1 MNFCFVNMPIEFY
14 SPVSGGAIATVI
26 MQMARAL
33 TGFGHEVTV
42 LTTLDGNP
50 TYPEGKIVRIEYK
63 NGPDLNPGKR
73 LLSRVRGKLEK
84 FDWPGFDYYLRSVL
98 NKLRRLDPAPDV
110 VVLFND
116 LVSSEYVKEILPGVT
131 VIVWQHNEWDT
142 RHDIRRTIA
151 ATDVFVA
158 NSGYI
163 RDWTIAKHGIPKD
176 RFIVAHNG
184 VDLDAFRP
192 RPNYLARQ
200 DPVRVLFIG
209 RIDPNKGPDIAADAV
224 AALLRE
230 GLPVS
235 LTVAGGLWFYGD
247 ADPMTDPYFRKLK
260 AKMDAAG
267 ARYLGHV
274 DRHRVPEIVR
284 EHDVVCVLSRSNEP
298 FGLVVLEGMASGCA
312 VIASKRGGLP
322 EAAGGAALLVD
333 ETDLDAVIKAL
344 RSLVTDRELLR
355 SHKEQS
361 VERAAGQSW
370 PECARIIEMAV
381 LDHRRVVMESVA

>member
-26 MQMARAL
+26 MQMAREL
-33 TGFGHEVTV
+33 TGLGHEVTV
-42 LTTLDGNP
+42 LTTLDGNG
-50 TYPEGKIVRIEYK
+50 TYPEGKIVAIENK
-63 NGPDLNPGKR
+63 KGEELSAVR
-73 LLSRVRGKLEK
+73 RFVSRVRGKLER
-84 FDWPGFDYYLRSVL
+84 FDWPCFDYYLRSVL
-98 NKLRRLDPAPDV
+98 KGLKGLHPSPDV

-116 LVSSEYVKEILPGVT
+116 LVSSEYVKGALPGAK
-131 VIVWQHNEWDT
+131 VIVWQHNEWGT
-142 RHDIRRTIA
+142 RHDMRRTIA

-163 RDWTIAKHGIPKD
+163 RDWTIAKHGIPE
-176 RFIVAHNG
+176 RQFVVAHNG

-192 RPNYLARQ
+192 REKYLEQR
-200 DPVRVLFIG
+200 DVVRVLFIG

-224 AALLRE
+224 AALIRE

-247 ADPMTDPYFRKLK
+247 TDPMTDPYFRKLK
-260 AKMDAAG
+260 VKMDDANAN
-267 ARYLGHV
+267 YLGHV

-322 EAAGGAALLVD
+322 EACGDAAILVD
-333 ETDLDAVIKAL
+333 ESDLEAVTGGL
-344 RSLVTDRELLR
+344 RSLVMDRDLLQD
-355 SHKEQS
+355 HKERA
-361 VERAAGQSW
+361 VARAARQTW
-370 PECARIIEMAV
+370 LECARVIEAAALSHGAALV
-381 LDHRRVVMESVA
+381 ESAA